1 LRTGVL
7 AIAQSRSGDTPLG
20 VVRSSVLRYVNGE
33 SQVPESL
40 RRLITMLLSYLI
52 SKEWRDV

>member
-1 LRTGVL
+1 ML